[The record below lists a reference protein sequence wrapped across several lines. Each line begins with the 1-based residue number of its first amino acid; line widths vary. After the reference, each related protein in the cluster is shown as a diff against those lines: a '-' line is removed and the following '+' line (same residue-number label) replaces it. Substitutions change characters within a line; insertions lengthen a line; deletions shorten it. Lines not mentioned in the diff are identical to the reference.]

1 MIVLDCSKKC
11 SLNQFL
17 KFFFISASGAD
28 IILLIFIAGS
38 NRNGLQTKK
47 CWFAFLGLIIETP
60 TKQPAN
66 EFDSMRSGLLMFATI
81 LIIITNSFDNFLTI
95 SPTLTGDNASAWLD
109 HDHVSWVS
117 PFYSV
122 WASLRSHFRPT
133 PSTYEP
139 LLVLQALK
147 LFSLVEKFSV
157 QLFWAEVSCVR
168 LSMLYRVYT
177 QQMSFCI
184 MTKWYVI

>member
-60 TKQPAN
+60 TKRPAN
-66 EFDSMRSGLLMFATI
+66 EFDSTWIVTRVTNKNRTDFTDAIHTWSRWQNPRETKYKQMTHWVRWHIHRLHHLQGSFWTEGSNMHEGRESCILTLKSG
-81 LIIITNSFDNFLTI
+81 
-95 SPTLTGDNASAWLD
+95 W
-109 HDHVSWVS
+109 SWS
-117 PFYSV
+117 Y
-122 WASLRSHFRPT
+122 WEEGHHR
-133 PSTYEP
+133 
-139 LLVLQALK
+139 
-147 LFSLVEKFSV
+147 
-157 QLFWAEVSCVR
+157 
-168 LSMLYRVYT
+168 
-177 QQMSFCI
+177 
-184 MTKWYVI
+184 